1 MFLDFEK
8 AFHSVPHNL
17 LLFKLEI
24 FSITDPLLRWCSDF
38 LLDRFQCAVKLCTN
52 CPMADHLALTLQ
64 GGWRSVNG
72 GTSSTFFS
80 HLATRSDL
88 LGIQRCFH
96 HSHVQAKRDP
106 AGLCQPPR
114 YFVAVNCRQLILARI
129 LLNRL
134 TTHLEQGLLP
144 ESQCGFCK
152 HLSTIDERNVKNEML
167 TYSPLTLTLPK
178 PSIGSAETAFGS

>member
-88 LGIQRCFH
+88 LGIQRCFKKDA
-96 HSHVQAKRDP
+96 S
-106 AGLCQPPR
+106 
-114 YFVAVNCRQLILARI
+114 I
-129 LLNRL
+129 